1 MNEHETLVGRVRQAL
16 LLTDGQAE
24 LHPHTSWEVCEML
37 TRLKPSDFT
46 VGEMMAMAVIL
57 ANVHARTLGPRGPNL
72 SLAPER
78 REYIGG

>member
-1 MNEHETLVGRVRQAL
+1 MNEHETLVDRVRQAL
-16 LLTDGQAE
+16 LLTDGQGE

-57 ANVHARTLGPRGPNL
+57 ANVHARTLGPGGPNL